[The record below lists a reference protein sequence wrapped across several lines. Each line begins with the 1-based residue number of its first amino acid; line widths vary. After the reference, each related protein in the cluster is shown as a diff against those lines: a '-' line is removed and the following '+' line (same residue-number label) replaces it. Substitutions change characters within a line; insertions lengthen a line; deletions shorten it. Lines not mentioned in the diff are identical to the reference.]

1 MESARLSGE
10 NANKSMPS
18 IVTALLESGR
28 PKQWIKNTF
37 IFAGAVFAERLLVV
51 GILPRLLAGFF
62 LFSLAASAVYLFN
75 DLMDVEQDRLH
86 PQKSKR
92 PLPSGRLNGRTVFS
106 SAVIVLALAVPLSF
120 HLMPRFGLWVLTY
133 VIMNVLYSVKLKR
146 VVIVDVMTIAAGF
159 VIRVM
164 AGCSLVS
171 VTPSDWLVVC
181 TITISLF
188 LGSCKRRQELVLVSN
203 TARAS
208 RDVVKHYD
216 MGFLDQ
222 MIGVATSATL
232 ISYILYTLSQE
243 TVAKFGTRNLVLTSP
258 FVLYGIFRYLY
269 IIYQDNGRGDPT
281 DTLLSDRPLLINTFL
296 WGIAVLVIIYGR

>member
-1 MESARLSGE
+1 MTKQLR
-10 NANKSMPS
+10 
-18 IVTALLESGR
+18 ALLESGR
-28 PKQWIKNTF
+28 PKQWLKNTF
-37 IFAGAVFAERLLVV
+37 LFAGAVFAERLWVA

-75 DLMDVEQDRLH
+75 DFMDVEQDSLH

-92 PLPSGRLNGRTVFS
+92 PLPSGRLNRRTALS
-106 SAVIVLALAVPLSF
+106 SAIITAAFAVPLSF
-120 HLMPRFGLWVLTY
+120 YLASAFGLWVLTY
-133 VIMNVLYSVKLKR
+133 VVINVLYSVKLKR
-146 VVIVDVMTIAAGF
+146 IVILDVMTIAAGF

-164 AGCSLVS
+164 AGCSLVA

-203 TARAS
+203 TAGMS
-208 RDVVKHYD
+208 REVIKHYD
-216 MGFLDQ
+216 IRFLDQ

-232 ISYILYTLSQE
+232 ISYILYTLSPE
-243 TVAKFGTRNLVLTSP
+243 TVAKLGTRNLVLTLP
-258 FVLYGIFRYLY
+258 FVLYGTFRYLY
-269 IIYQDNGRGDPT
+269 VIYQKQGKGDPT